1 MYTKQT
7 IIKNISGLHARPAS
21 EFVALAKTFESK
33 ITIKKLETENAVAA
47 NAKSIIKVLAQGISV
62 NTPVE
67 ISAEGPDETEAV
79 DKILELIDSK
89 FGED

>member
-1 MYTKQT
+1 MYSKQT
-7 IIKNISGLHARPAS
+7 VIKNVSGLHARPAS

-33 ITIKKLETENAVAA
+33 ITVKKLDTEDATAA

>member
-1 MYTKQT
+1 M
-7 IIKNISGLHARPAS
+7 
-21 EFVALAKTFESK
+21 
-33 ITIKKLETENAVAA
+33 A

-62 NTPVE
+62 NIPVE

>member
-1 MYTKQT
+1 MYSKQT
-7 IIKNISGLHARPAS
+7 VIKNVSGLHARPAS

-33 ITIKKLETENAVAA
+33 ITVKKLDTEGATAA